1 MPQRSLSVLTTDA
14 EVRSACEAAAASA
27 QQAVSTVSFFETAE
41 ALEASGPDGL
51 VVVDPR
57 AIAPMAMHEWALGFL
72 RDHRALVFLLTHGDA
87 DDAEGLA
94 RFVGAQGALALP
106 LDPEALA
113 DRLSSPFGVRLAS
126 AGRELPEIDE
136 SALEENLGAKL
147 SAILREEEGGGEE
160 FVQSITDPETGL
172 YVFDYWEHRLEEEF
186 KRSNR
191 FRFPLGLAAFRVED
205 MLAEERLLDV
215 ASVILLDTRDVDVVT
230 RFDHHTFLALLP
242 HTGPEGV
249 RLFAERVRQGLADL
263 GIQDLGGR
271 PVEWLTST
279 TVSPDATL
287 RSARE
292 LLSRVLV
299 DPART

>member
-14 EVRSACEAAAASA
+14 EVRSACEAAAGSVP
-27 QQAVSTVSFFETAE
+27 QAVSGVQFFETAE
-41 ALEASGPDGL
+41 ALEAAHPDGL
-51 VVVDPR
+51 VVIDPR
-57 AIAPMAMHEWALGFL
+57 ALAPRSIHEWSLGFL
-72 RDHRALVFLLTHGDA
+72 RQHRALVFLLTHGDA

-94 RFVGAQGALALP
+94 RFVGAQGALSIPVDSA
-106 LDPEALA
+106 ALA
-113 DRLSSPFGVRLAS
+113 DRLASPFGVSLPS
-126 AGRELPEIDE
+126 QGRELPEIDE
-136 SALEENLGAKL
+136 AALEENLGAKL
-147 SAILREEEGGGEE
+147 SAILGDEEVGGEE

-191 FRFPLGLAAFRVED
+191 FRFPLGIAAFRVEG

-249 RLFAERVRQGLADL
+249 RLFAERVRQGLAEL
-263 GIQDLGGR
+263 GIQDVDGQE
-271 PVEWLTST
+271 VEWLTTT
-279 TVSPDATL
+279 TVSPDATVGT
-287 RSARE
+287 ARE

-299 DPART
+299 DPAHA

>member
-14 EVRSACEAAAASA
+14 DVRTACEAAAGSVP
-27 QQAVSTVSFFETAE
+27 QAVSSVQFFETAE
-41 ALEASGPDGL
+41 AIEAAHPDGL

-57 AIAPMAMHEWALGFL
+57 ALAPHSIHEWSLGFL
-72 RDHRALVFLLTHGDA
+72 RQHRALVFLLTHGDA

-94 RFVGAQGALALP
+94 RFVGAQGALSIP
-106 LDPEALA
+106 VDPTALA
-113 DRLSSPFGVRLAS
+113 DRLASPFGVSLPTE
-126 AGRELPEIDE
+126 GRDLPEIDE
-136 SALEENLGAKL
+136 AALEENLGAKL
-147 SAILREEEGGGEE
+147 SAILGEEEVGGEE

-191 FRFPLGLAAFRVED
+191 FRFPLGIAAFRVEG

-249 RLFAERVRQGLADL
+249 RLFAERVRQGLAEL
-263 GIQDLGGR
+263 GIQDVGGQD
-271 PVEWLTST
+271 VDWLTTT
-279 TVSPDATL
+279 TVSPDATVGT
-287 RSARE
+287 ARE

-299 DPART
+299 DPAHA

>member
-14 EVRSACEAAAASA
+14 DVRAACEAAAGSVP
-27 QQAVSTVSFFETAE
+27 QAVSSVQFFETAE
-41 ALEASGPDGL
+41 AIEAAHPDGL

-57 AIAPMAMHEWALGFL
+57 ALALHSIHEWSLGFL
-72 RDHRALVFLLTHGDA
+72 RQHRALVFLLTHGDA

-94 RFVGAQGALALP
+94 RFVGAQGALSIP
-106 LDPEALA
+106 VDPAALA
-113 DRLSSPFGVRLAS
+113 DRLASPFGVS
-126 AGRELPEIDE
+126 LPSQARDLPNIDE
-136 SALEENLGAKL
+136 AALEENLGAKL
-147 SAILREEEGGGEE
+147 SAILGEEEVGGEE
-160 FVQSITDPETGL
+160 FVQSITDSETGL

-191 FRFPLGLAAFRVED
+191 FRFPLGIAAFRVES

-249 RLFAERVRQGLADL
+249 RLFAERVCQGLAEL
-263 GIQDLGGR
+263 GIQDVGGKS
-271 PVEWLTST
+271 VDWLTNT
-279 TVSPDATL
+279 TVSPDATVGT
-287 RSARE
+287 ARE
-292 LLSRVLV
+292 LLNRVLV
-299 DPART
+299 DPAHA

>member
-14 EVRSACEAAAASA
+14 EVRSACEAAAGSVP
-27 QQAVSTVSFFETAE
+27 QAVSGVRFFETAE
-41 ALEASGPDGL
+41 ALEAAHPDGL
-51 VVVDPR
+51 VVIDPR
-57 AIAPMAMHEWALGFL
+57 ALAPHSIHEWSLGFL
-72 RDHRALVFLLTHGDA
+72 RQHHALVFLLTHGDA

-94 RFVGAQGALALP
+94 RFVGAQGALSIPVDSA
-106 LDPEALA
+106 ALA
-113 DRLSSPFGVRLAS
+113 DRLASPFGVSLPGQR
-126 AGRELPEIDE
+126 RELPEIDE
-136 SALEENLGAKL
+136 AALEENLGAKL
-147 SAILREEEGGGEE
+147 SAILGDEEVGGEE

-191 FRFPLGLAAFRVED
+191 FRFPLGIAAFRVEG

-249 RLFAERVRQGLADL
+249 RLFAERVRQGLAEL
-263 GIQDLGGR
+263 GIQDVGGQE
-271 PVEWLTST
+271 VDWLTTT
-279 TVSPDATL
+279 TVSPDATVGT
-287 RSARE
+287 ARE

-299 DPART
+299 DPTRA